1 MGYSLHAV
9 ERIGS
14 PFAIVHEQIILI
26 PEDGNNPVPNSFR
39 KLIFLLQ
46 GECRHRVV
54 GAAGPDA
61 DVLLRAGDI
70 LIVPHYCEQQY
81 ISLHPGTACRLQ
93 ALRLAFDPHAVP
105 PLPLTHRR
113 TTARGEVET
122 SLTAFVRHHFQ
133 DLRHLPNGQDTSIRE
148 TLGQLREEAQ
158 LRPPGYRLRVRGLC
172 TSLVTLAARQV
183 MQATR
188 SGVSPL
194 EERPDYHVGMVKDYL
209 LRHLNQPL
217 RLGQVAAHA
226 QLSEEYLA
234 RLFKQVTGQTVF
246 EYVRQMRLE
255 QAKTYLAGSDR
266 NVSEIAHLT
275 GFGSL
280 PVFSRNFKREV
291 GLSPTE
297 YRRYVAGE
305 VG

>member
-1 MGYSLHAV
+1 MGYALHVV

-14 PFAIVHEQIILI
+14 PFLIVHEQIVLI
-26 PEDGNNPVPNSFR
+26 PEGGYNPVSNSFR

-54 GAAGPDA
+54 GAARRDA

-70 LIVPHYCEQQY
+70 LVVPYYCEQQY
-81 ISLHPGTACRLQ
+81 VSLHPGTACRLQ

-105 PLPLTHRR
+105 PLPLTHRH

-158 LRPPGYRLRVRGLC
+158 QRPPGYRLRVRGLC
-172 TSLVTLAARQV
+172 TSLVTLVARQV
-183 MQATR
+183 MEAAQR
-188 SGVSPL
+188 SLCPVEDRL
-194 EERPDYHVGMVKDYL
+194 DYHVSAVKDYL
-209 LRHLNQPL
+209 LGHLNQPL

-234 RLFKQVTGQTVF
+234 RLFKQVTGQTIF
-246 EYVRQMRLE
+246 AYVRQMRLE
-255 QAKTYLAGSDR
+255 RAKTYLASSDK
-266 NVSEIAHLT
+266 NVSEIAQLT

-280 PVFSRNFKREV
+280 PVFSRNFKRAV
-291 GLSPTE
+291 GLSPIE
-297 YRRYVAGE
+297 YRRHVAGE